1 MKRDFS
7 EAAKQELL
15 SLVAEVEDEKW
26 CDFTDWIGDGW
37 SGFEGWIGQLD
48 ISNYINDINAYHKKV
63 IDKNNTTAEGIE
75 TIFENVNQ
83 VAEQYKSRFAAILA
97 SLSEYNK
104 TITTIT
110 SAVTP
115 GNGSFT
121 TEYIGSMVSGA
132 IDNYLLISDG
142 LQNMAND
149 GLTQEE
155 INNMDPSV
163 LQKLLDSYAAVI
175 VNTMPNIKIGQKLE
189 IPIGPNVKMY
199 YKVSA
204 KMNGGSDVDLNYVIN
219 DQKLEFKN
227 FSANL
232 DSGYGLSTG
241 INSDNELSVSSSI
254 EGGPTITNLP
264 NGVNVSYSNSVDNI
278 SYNSSITTIYFPLP
292 TLTMEESV
300 TTTLPAGS
308 VTSTIGIEYKP
319 SGPEWRSVPE
329 PVTSPYPSQVPEF
342 EVDWN
347 AVLVATAVVAVVVV
361 AVVLIPETGGAS
373 GLLLLAV

>member
-7 EAAKQELL
+7 DAAKQELL
-15 SLVAEVEDEKW
+15 SLVAQVEDEKW

-48 ISNYINDINAYHKKV
+48 ISNYINDINTYHKKV

-75 TIFENVNQ
+75 TIFTNVNQ

-104 TITTIT
+104 TIKTIT

-121 TEYIGSMVSGA
+121 TEYIGSMVNGA
-132 IDNYLLISDG
+132 IDSYLLVNAG
-142 LQNMAND
+142 LLNMAKD

-155 INNMDPSV
+155 ISNMDPSI

-175 VNTMPNIKIGQKLE
+175 VNTMPNIEIGQKLE
-189 IPIGPNVKMY
+189 MPIGPNVKMY
-199 YKVSA
+199 YEVSE
-204 KMNGGSDVDLNYVIN
+204 KLNGGSDVDLNYVIK
-219 DQKLEFKN
+219 DQQLEFKN
-227 FSANL
+227 FSAKL

-241 INSDNELSVSSSI
+241 INSDNELSVSSST
-254 EGGPTITNLP
+254 EGAPTITNLP
-264 NGVNVSYSNSVDNI
+264 NGVKVAYGNAVDNI
-278 SYNSSITTIYFPLP
+278 SYNYSVSTIYIPQP
-292 TLTMEESV
+292 TLTIEESV

-308 VTSTIGIEYKP
+308 VTSTIGIEYKA

-329 PVTSPYPSQVPEF
+329 PVTAPYPCQIPEF
-342 EVDWN
+342 EVDWGS
-347 AVLVATAVVAVVVV
+347 VLVATGVVVVVV
-361 AVVLIPETGGAS
+361 AVLLIPETGGAS